1 MNRDYPKEKPNDAPR
16 KLGGGLRLGADGP
29 LRRFI
34 KLFAALAAV
43 LAAAW
48 AVPLLLT
55 VLFQALFEAWG
66 VNAET
71 AARAPGWARG
81 LFGGWLYVSG
91 MIQGAAVALTAALTG
106 RALGARPRMGK
117 GLWLGLLA
125 GALAVAALTALSRLL
140 DVMRFGHA
148 LSAPALSA
156 LTAALTV
163 YLLAQALGAAFAAG
177 LVGEVLAGWGRLF
190 GYAGCAAL
198 YALLFG
204 RWTWIGVVNSAL
216 FGLSMWRVR
225 EKTGGVAPAFGFL
238 AAFSVLTVAVM
249 GMPPWQQGSL
259 YETYHVSK
267 PWLTGGGMGPWAG
280 LTMTVILIVIIAVL
294 ALPSRRM
301 KADPPPRPARVRPAG
316 KS

>member
-16 KLGGGLRLGADGP
+16 KLGAGLRLGADGP

-71 AARAPGWARG
+71 AAR
-81 LFGGWLYVSG
+81 GG
-91 MIQGAAVALTAALTG
+91 GAAVALTAALTG

-249 GMPPWQQGSL
+249 GMPPWQQGAL
-259 YETYHVSK
+259 YEPYHVSK
-267 PWLTGGGMGPWAG
+267 SWLTGGGMGPWAG